1 MVQLAGAYRTVLRE
15 LKKDVCLLTFRN
27 AHSFLNIKFLQSGY
41 SHNKV
46 IAAHLRSIFE
56 KWRQSESL
64 DVSRHDVLN
73 LITFVRSHREYK
85 VGLPSVYDYRDA
97 LPTFYQSLLERY
109 SPLVG
114 LTTEERVHAT
124 ARRVGLD
131 MPVTHQPNNE
141 E

>member
-1 MVQLAGAYRTVLRE
+1 M
-15 LKKDVCLLTFRN
+15 
-27 AHSFLNIKFLQSGY
+27 KFLQSGY
-41 SHNKV
+41 SHNKA

-73 LITFVRSHREYK
+73 LITFVHSHREYK
-85 VGLPSVYDYRDA
+85 VGLPSVYRDA
-97 LPTFYQSLLERY
+97 LPTCYQSLLERY
-109 SPLVG
+109 SPLLG
-114 LTTEERVHAT
+114 LTPEERVQAT

-131 MPVTHQPNNE
+131 MPVTHQPNSE